1 MKKIFISKQG
11 GIGDVILAT
20 PVLAEIKKQY
30 PDCKLTLM
38 IFPNAVDMVQGL
50 PFIDEIIA
58 YDKKRMSFCA
68 LWRKLLGYDIA
79 IFLDLSYRPAMA
91 AALAGI
97 PIRAGIEHKRGF
109 WLNRKIKWQEYM
121 DHTYEPYV
129 LWDIAKEAIKLDTS
143 RLALERLY
151 VSDTSEN
158 DKIALGKQLTKNGL
172 VEGDR
177 YIVSSPITAYYLKNW
192 PLDCWQ
198 DLYRLIYDKYG
209 YKTILFGNGT
219 LDYDWDYECVINL
232 CGKIKLTQLSELI
245 KHAEVLVNSCSMPI
259 HAARA
264 VGAPCVVLYG
274 FGDYKRWAPRHDCE
288 VVVTKLPCSP
298 CDGYKG
304 TKCNDPKCMKSIAV
318 EDVFGAVKK
327 ILGRA

>member
-58 YDKKRMSFCA
+58 YDKKRISFCA

-97 PIRAGIEHKRGF
+97 PIRAGIEHKRGL

-129 LWDIAKEAIKLDTS
+129 LWDIVKEALKIDTTKTNLEQLYIADSPVNAKLM
-143 RLALERLY
+143 LQ
-151 VSDTSEN
+151 
-158 DKIALGKQLTKNGL
+158 QLMEDAGL
-172 VEGDR
+172 TAGEK

-192 PLDCWQ
+192 PLDRWQ
-198 DLYRLIYDKYG
+198 ELYCRIYRQYG
-209 YKTILFGNGT
+209 YKTVLFGSGK
-219 LDYDWDYECVINL
+219 LEYDWDSDCVINL
-232 CGKIKLTQLSELI
+232 WGRIQLNQLRELI
-245 KHAEVLVNSCSMPI
+245 KGAALLVNSCSMPI
-259 HAARA
+259 HAASA
-264 VGAPCVVLYG
+264 VDTPCVVLYG
-274 FGDYKRWAPRHDCE
+274 FGDYKRWAPKCNCE
-288 VVVTKLPCSP
+288 VVVTPLSCSP
-298 CDGYKG
+298 CDGYHG
-304 TKCNDPKCMKSIAV
+304 TKCTDPKCMRSISVETVFQAV
-318 EDVFGAVKK
+318 ERCLSK
-327 ILGRA
+327 